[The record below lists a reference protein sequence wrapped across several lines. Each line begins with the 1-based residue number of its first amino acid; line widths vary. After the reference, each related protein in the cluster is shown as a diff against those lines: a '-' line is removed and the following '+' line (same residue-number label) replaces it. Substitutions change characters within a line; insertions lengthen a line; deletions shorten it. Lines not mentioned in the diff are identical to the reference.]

1 MIFGKDKMK
10 KMSDSEKK
18 AKLTALEE
26 ARAMATDMLKD
37 KVKGLK
43 KVTVASDSKEGLKK
57 GLEKA
62 EDILGESESEDEEME
77 EGQEEESEEYSPEIP
92 EECDTEEEIDALIAK
107 LEEKKRSLK
116 A

>member
-1 MIFGKDKMK
+1 MFKKN
-10 KMSDSEKK
+10 KMSDAEKK
-18 AKLTALEE
+18 AKMTALSE
-26 ARAMATDMLKD
+26 AHGMATDMLKD

-57 GLEKA
+57 GLKKA
-62 EDILGESESEDEEME
+62 EDILGEQDSEDEEME
-77 EGQEEESEEYSPEIP
+77 EGEEEGQEEESDEYSPEVP